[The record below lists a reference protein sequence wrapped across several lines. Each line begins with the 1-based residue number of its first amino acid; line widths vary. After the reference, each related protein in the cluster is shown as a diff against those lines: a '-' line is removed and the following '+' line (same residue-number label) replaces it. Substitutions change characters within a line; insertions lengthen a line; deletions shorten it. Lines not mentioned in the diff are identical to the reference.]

1 MSGRMSETQPERRRW
16 PPLIWACVAMPLWA
30 AGSMLPVA
38 LYVKLSGAPPGT
50 FPFGALLTG
59 MCACTAILLAVDARI
74 GPPGR
79 APWTPPAAWLLGTAL
94 LAGCG
99 ATILVSEL
107 HNVLM
112 AMTDAAIDTRPKP
125 DGAPAII
132 ALLSVAQPL
141 CLVIVLQGVVQ
152 RALHSALP
160 MYWAVAG
167 AMIIGGVFGGGAFLR
182 VAPVFLLPAWLFAR
196 TGSLSPSMAALLPAG
211 LFTGLEALGLGLG
224 VPGFDVQGVD
234 AQWQPIW
241 FNVLGGVLLAAGMA
255 PLLRTLG
262 PADTDP

>member
-1 MSGRMSETQPERRRW
+1 
-16 PPLIWACVAMPLWA
+16 MPLWA
-30 AGSMLPVA
+30 AGSMLPAA
-38 LYVKLSGAPPGT
+38 LYLKLSGAPPDT
-50 FPFGALLTG
+50 FPFAALLLG
-59 MCACTAILLAVDARI
+59 MCASSAVLLSVDGRI

-79 APWTPPAAWLLGTAL
+79 AAWAPPAPWFLGAALLG
-94 LAGCG
+94 GCG

-112 AMTDAAIDTRPKP
+112 AMSDASIDVRPRP
-125 DGAPAII
+125 DGAPALI

-160 MYWAVAG
+160 LRWAIGG
-167 AMIIGGVFGGGAFLR
+167 AMLIGGVFGGGAFLR

-196 TGSLSPSMAALLPAG
+196 TGRLTPSMAALLPAG

-224 VPGFDVQGVD
+224 IPGFDVVGVD

-241 FNVLGGVLLAAGMA
+241 FNLLGAGMLAAGVA
-255 PLLRTLG
+255 PLMRALG
-262 PADTDP
+262 PADADP